1 MTATRNSSAAE
12 IAGDAE
18 RDAGRVAVLENVKEM
33 DESAADAPDATCVVA
48 AGQTKRRINWSIVIA
63 FGLLPGVAF
72 VMALAAGWVTWQHA
86 TARGVES
93 SRAESVKAASEATA
107 ALLSYKADSVEQ
119 DLRSAQDRLT
129 GSFKDSYAR
138 LTNDVVIPGAKAQQI
153 SAVARISAAGSVSAT
168 PKHGEV
174 LLFVNQTV
182 VIGKDPPTDSSSV
195 VRVSMDKVGDQWLV
209 SAFEPI

>member
-1 MTATRNSSAAE
+1 MTAVRV
-12 IAGDAE
+12 GDAVE
-18 RDAGRVAVLENVKEM
+18 MADEAEVGKVTVLGSISEKDCSAVE
-33 DESAADAPDATCVVA
+33 APDADDLVGAV
-48 AGQTKRRINWSIVIA
+48 QVERRINWSSALA

-72 VMALAAGWVTWQHA
+72 VLAVLAGWLTWQYALA
-86 TARGVES
+86 RGAES
-93 SRAESVKAASEATA
+93 SRADSVKAASEATA
-107 ALLSYKADSVEQ
+107 AILSYQADSVEQ
-119 DLRSAQDRLT
+119 DLRSAQARLT
-129 GSFKDSYAR
+129 GSFKDSYSE

-168 PKHGEV
+168 PKHAVV

-182 VIGKDPPTDSSSV
+182 VIGKDSPTDTSSV